1 MKKNPLAII
10 FACLLV
16 LITMLAARQFL
27 TAAIAQ
33 TTSTT
38 TLISVASNGEQANE
52 ASSFAAISA
61 NNRYAAFQSW
71 ATNLDPLDT
80 SDNDDIYLRDLYAGL
95 TTLAS
100 RAYDGSQTNGSSLAP
115 ALSANGRFVAFHSY
129 STNLVAGDNNSNC
142 GFLQDEN
149 CPDVFVYDSQTGETL
164 LVSIAAD
171 GTHGNGW
178 SGNASISADG
188 RYIAFESS
196 ATNLVANDKNEI
208 IDIFV
213 HDRDADGDGAL
224 DEPGAVNT
232 ILVSTSSDGTPA
244 NGHCEVSSIS
254 ADGRTVAFASSAD
267 NLVEGDTNESQDIF
281 VHDRDADH
289 NGIYNETGQVRTA
302 RVSIASDGTE
312 ANGESYNP
320 TISGDGR
327 FVAFDSEADNLVI
340 SDTNKAQDVF
350 LHDRDLDQDL
360 AFDQSNALSTTRVSV
375 STSGEQATTWS
386 ESPTLSNN
394 GRYVAFISPASN
406 LDENCI
412 FSARHIFL
420 RDTHSD
426 QTTCLSL
433 SNQGAEASG
442 DSWNPSISA
451 DGGFLAFGSDAEDLV
466 EGDNNLARDIFL
478 QDMGISIRR
487 LFLPMVFDQ

>member
-1 MKKNPLAII
+1 MKNKPLAVI

-33 TTSTT
+33 TVSTT
-38 TLISVASNGEQANE
+38 TLVSIASNDEQAND

-71 ATNLDPLDT
+71 ATNLDPLDN

-100 RAYDGSQTNGSSLAP
+100 RTHDSSQTNGDSLAP
-115 ALSANGRFVAFHSY
+115 ALSSNGRFVAFYSY
-129 STNLVAGDNNSNC
+129 ATNLVPGDNNSNC

-149 CPDVFVYDSQTGETL
+149 CPDVFVFDSQTGETL

-171 GTHGNGW
+171 GTQGNGW

-196 ATNLVANDKNEI
+196 ATNLVANDKNEV

-254 ADGRTVAFASSAD
+254 ADGRTVAFASSSD

-281 VHDRDADH
+281 VHDRDANH
-289 NGIYNETGQVRTA
+289 NGIYDETGQVRTA

-320 TISGDGR
+320 TISGDGH
-327 FVAFDSEADNLVI
+327 FIAFDSEADNLVI
-340 SDTNKAQDVF
+340 NDTNKTQDVF
-350 LHDRDLDQDL
+350 LHDRDLDQDQV
-360 AFDQSNALSTTRVSV
+360 FDQSNAVSTTRVSV
-375 STSGEQATTWS
+375 STSGEQANTWS
-386 ESPTLSNN
+386 ESPTISND
-394 GRYVAFISPASN
+394 GHHIAFVSPSSN
-406 LDENCI
+406 LDQNCI
-412 FSARHIFL
+412 LSTRHIFL

-451 DGGFLAFGSDAEDLV
+451 DGGFLVIGSDAEDLV
-466 EGDNNLARDIFL
+466 EGDNNLVRDIFL
-478 QDMGISIRR
+478 RDRGISVRW
-487 LFLPMVFDQ
+487 LLLPLVFDQ

>member
-10 FACLLV
+10 LACLLV
-16 LITMLAARQFL
+16 LITMLTARQFL
-27 TAAIAQ
+27 TAALAQ
-33 TTSTT
+33 TTSTN
-38 TLISVASNGEQANE
+38 TLVSVASNDEQAND
-52 ASSFAAISA
+52 ASSMAAISA

-80 SDNDDIYLRDLYAGL
+80 SDNDDIYLRDLYYGL

-100 RAYDGSQTNGSSLAP
+100 RTYDGSQTNGSSLAP

-129 STNLVAGDNNSNC
+129 ATNLVPGDNNSNC

-196 ATNLVANDKNEI
+196 ATNLVANDKNKI

-213 HDRDADGDGAL
+213 HDRDSDGDGVF
-224 DEPGAVNT
+224 DEPGAVIT
-232 ILVSTSSDGTPA
+232 ILVSISSDGTPA

-254 ADGRTVAFASSAD
+254 ADGRYVAFASSAD
-267 NLVEGDTNESQDIF
+267 NLVEGDTDESQDIF
-281 VHDRDADH
+281 VHDRDSDH
-289 NGIYNETGQVRTA
+289 NGIYDETGQVRTA

-312 ANGESYNP
+312 ANSESYNP

-350 LHDRDLDQDL
+350 LHDRDSDQDL
-360 AFDQSNALSTTRVSV
+360 VFDQSNAVNTTRVSV
-375 STSGEQATTWS
+375 STSGEQATAWS
-386 ESPTLSNN
+386 ESPTISND
-394 GRYVAFISPASN
+394 GHYIAFVSPSSN
-406 LDENCI
+406 LDQNCI
-412 FSARHIFL
+412 FSSRHIFL
-420 RDTHSD
+420 RDTQSGR
-426 QTTCLSL
+426 TTCLSL
-433 SNQGAEASG
+433 SNQGTEASG

-451 DGGFLAFGSDAEDLV
+451 DGGFLVFGSDAEDLV
-466 EGDNNLARDIFL
+466 EEDNNLVRDIFL
-478 QDMGISIRR
+478 LDRDTSIRS
-487 LFLPMVFDQ
+487 LFLPMVANQ